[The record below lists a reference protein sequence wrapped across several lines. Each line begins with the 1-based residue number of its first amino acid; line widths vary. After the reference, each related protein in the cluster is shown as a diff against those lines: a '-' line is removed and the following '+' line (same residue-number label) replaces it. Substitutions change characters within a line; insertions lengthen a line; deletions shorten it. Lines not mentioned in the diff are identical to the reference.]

1 MVRAA
6 ARNYSEHVP
15 TRPERSNAMNV
26 LKHMEAIF
34 LVSLAVAG
42 PVTVALDV
50 IPDAHARQAVAVNAA
65 PAGQIP
71 VVVISGKRMTEA
83 EKQQSLEEEAR
94 LADVRTAGGSRI

>member
-1 MVRAA
+1 
-6 ARNYSEHVP
+6 
-15 TRPERSNAMNV
+15 MNV

-50 IPDAHARQAVAVNAA
+50 IPEAQARRVAAA
-65 PAGQIP
+65 TVTPSGPMP

-83 EKQQSLEEEAR
+83 EKQQSLDEEAR